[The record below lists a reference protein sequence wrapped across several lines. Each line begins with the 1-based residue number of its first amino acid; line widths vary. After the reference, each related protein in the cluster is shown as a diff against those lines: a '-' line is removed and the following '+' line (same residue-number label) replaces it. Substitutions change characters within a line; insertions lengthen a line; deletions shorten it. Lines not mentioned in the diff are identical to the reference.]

1 MLSYFTDKALAY
13 IATAAAILALGFG
26 VSQCAGK
33 VRVEGQLAKAEK
45 ALSSAQSDLS
55 TCRGNVTTL
64 RASVAA
70 QNEAVE
76 ALRREGEARVAESAK
91 AVRSA
96 RAVAES
102 ARRDAARI
110 LAMKPA
116 SADRC
121 EAARRLI
128 AEVVG

>member
-1 MLSYFTDKALAY
+1 MLSLLFKSLAGP
-13 IATAAAILALGFG
+13 IATVAAILALGFG
-26 VSQCAGK
+26 ISQCAGK
-33 VRVEGQLAKAEK
+33 VKAQGQLAKAERSLAAVRSDLTTCRSSVK
-45 ALSSAQSDLS
+45 AL
-55 TCRGNVTTL
+55 G
-64 RASVAA
+64 ASVAA

-76 ALRREGEARVAESAK
+76 ALRREGETRAAESAK

-128 AEVVG
+128 AEVG